1 MSRSSTNLEV
11 HSGVIRFR
19 CDGMTQINDDEFQ
32 EMGMWRLTKTGTG
45 IGIGIGIGGQLGV

>member
-32 EMGMWRLTKTGTG
+32 EMGMWRLT
-45 IGIGIGIGGQLGV
+45 GIGGQLGV